1 MVHKGDAS
9 NAAVRALLTLVGERH
24 DLAVFGTPPGEL
36 RDKKLK
42 QRLAAEFN
50 NQCVYCETHL
60 SGKME
65 VDHVIP
71 MNQKSLGLH
80 MYGNLVPACTE
91 CNRAKKSKSLGE
103 FLEKHK
109 IRNSTQLK
117 NKIEARARRFGVT
130 EPSDALK
137 GLVANLY
144 LDVGS
149 LVVKQAESI
158 LKTLPEPSTATKA
171 EAKKIQKKSDYD
183 FSEISKKFPIGSW
196 VNAVK
201 DDLVGEVVDYSLEG
215 PIGKRTPYVKF
226 IVLDTGAK
234 VRRAPS
240 QLNPIKSPYRA
251 K

>member
-24 DLAVFGTPPGEL
+24 DLAIFGTPPGEL
-36 RDKKLK
+36 RGEKLK
-42 QRLAAEFN
+42 QRLAEEFN

-60 SGKME
+60 RGKIE

-71 MNQKSLGLH
+71 INQKSLGLH

-91 CNRAKKSKSLGE
+91 CNRAKRSKSLGD

-109 IRNSTQLK
+109 VRNSVQLK
-117 NKIEARARRFGVT
+117 NKIEARAKKFGVT
-130 EPSDALK
+130 QPSDELE
-137 GLVANLY
+137 GLVENLY
-144 LDVGS
+144 LNVGI

-158 LKTLPEPSTATKA
+158 LKTLPEPSAATKA
-171 EAKKIQKKSDYD
+171 EAKKIQKKSEFD
-183 FSEISKKFPIGSW
+183 FSEISRKFPIGSW
-196 VNAVK
+196 VRAAK
-201 DDLVGEVVDYSLEG
+201 DGLVGEVVDYSLEG

-226 IVLDTGAK
+226 MVLDTGAK

-240 QLNPIKSPYRA
+240 QLNKIKSPYSV